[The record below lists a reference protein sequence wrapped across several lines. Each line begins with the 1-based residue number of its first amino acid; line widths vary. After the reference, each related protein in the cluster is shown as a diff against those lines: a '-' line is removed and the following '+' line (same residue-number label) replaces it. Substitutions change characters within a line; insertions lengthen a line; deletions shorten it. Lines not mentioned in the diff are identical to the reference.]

1 MIPYHPIHE
10 IPLGPISIKT
20 WGLMVAL
27 GFLVA
32 LLVGIVETKRHQIK
46 PDHMYNIMLLGIIF
60 GLLGGRLL
68 YIIIHWSHYSQN
80 LVDIFKLWEGGAIF
94 YGGFALAAAAIYYYI
109 RKHKLSFWR
118 IADITAISM
127 AAGIF
132 VGRIGCYL
140 IGDHMGKVT
149 DFITGVTYFGEIRHN
164 TAMYSSLVGLIFFL
178 VIWPLR
184 KKIKMP
190 GVIFS
195 LFLIWYS
202 ITRFFI
208 DHLRD
213 FDLRIYGL
221 TGSQYLS
228 VVILVMG
235 VWLLIARTRLKE
247 IGYKDKG
254 S

>member
-1 MIPYHPIHE
+1 MIPYHPITE
-10 IPLGPISIKT
+10 IPLGPVSIKT

-27 GFLVA
+27 GFLAA
-32 LLVGIVETKRHQIK
+32 LLVGIAETKRHQIK

-68 YIIIHWSHYSQN
+68 YVAVHWSHYGQN
-80 LVDIFKLWEGGAIF
+80 LIDIFKLWEGGAIF
-94 YGGFALAAAAIYYYI
+94 YGGFALAAAVIYYYI

-118 IADITAISM
+118 IADITALSLGI
-127 AAGIF
+127 GIF

-149 DFITGVTYFGEIRHN
+149 EFITGVTYFGEIRHN

-184 KKIKMP
+184 KKIKTS
-190 GVIFS
+190 GVIFAV
-195 LFLIWYS
+195 FLIWYS
-202 ITRFFI
+202 FTRFFI

-213 FDLRIYGL
+213 FDIRVYGL

-228 VVILVMG
+228 VA
-235 VWLLIARTRLKE
+235 LLIFGIALLIYRLKNKK
-247 IGYKDKG
+247 IPQKH
-254 S
+254 